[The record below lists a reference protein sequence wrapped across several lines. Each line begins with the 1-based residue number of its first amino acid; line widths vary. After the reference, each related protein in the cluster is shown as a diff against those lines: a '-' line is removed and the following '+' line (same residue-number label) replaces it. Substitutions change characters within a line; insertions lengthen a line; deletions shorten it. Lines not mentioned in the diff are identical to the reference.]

1 MVPARQGP
9 LPLLRGARGCRGQ
22 EARHRGL
29 RRDGRAE
36 PVSKVAGKTYPQVET
51 RLEAD
56 HVRAFAEA
64 IGADPEAG
72 VPPTYAAVY
81 ALFSTAVQLYGDED
95 AAVDFQHLLHSE
107 QEFSWTRHPEV
118 GETVLARGRVEE
130 DVERRNLRFLTYAT
144 SVDSG
149 GEPLCSSRMVNV
161 IRG

>member
-1 MVPARQGP
+1 M
-9 LPLLRGARGCRGQ
+9 
-22 EARHRGL
+22 
-29 RRDGRAE
+29 
-36 PVSKVAGKTYPQVET
+36 SNVAGKRYPAVET
-51 RLEAD
+51 TLEPE

-64 IGADPEAG
+64 IGADPDAG

-81 ALFSTAVQLYGDED
+81 ALFSTAAQLYGDED

-118 GETVLARGRVEE
+118 GETVVAGGRVEE

-144 SVDSG
+144 SVESA
-149 GEPLCSSRMVNV
+149 GEPLCTSRMVNV